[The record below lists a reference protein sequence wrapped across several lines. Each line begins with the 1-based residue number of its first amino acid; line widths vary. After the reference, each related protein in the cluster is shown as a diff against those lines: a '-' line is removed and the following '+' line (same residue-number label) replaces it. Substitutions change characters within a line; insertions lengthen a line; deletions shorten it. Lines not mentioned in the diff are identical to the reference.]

1 MKGTFWQDASRGG
14 AVIGLVY
21 VASSAL
27 SMYFSAVAMFLPI
40 VTTVVV
46 IYLMIYYTRKRAAMF
61 VKEGYH
67 YGKCFG
73 FSVAMGLFAGI
84 VTGAY
89 EIVAANYLFTEEY
102 HYALSI
108 EVQMMR
114 DLYGGMLT
122 ADSLNMVEDMLRAA
136 MFSPIWVLLSQIF
149 AQASNKAFFG
159 LFVAMAAKRAPQ
171 LFDEDSNYETESD
184 EEDDDEE
191 EDDEE

>member
-14 AVIGLVY
+14 AVLGLVY
-21 VASSAL
+21 VVSSAL
-27 SMYFSAVAMFLPI
+27 GMYIPQIAILLSI
-40 VTTVVV
+40 ITTVVV
-46 IYLMIYYTRKRAAMF
+46 IYLMIYFTRKRAAMF
-61 VKEGYH
+61 AKEGYH

-73 FSVAMGLFAGI
+73 FSVAMGLFAGF

-102 HYALSI
+102 HYALSV
-108 EVQMMR
+108 EVAAMR
-114 DLYGGMLT
+114 QLCGSFMT
-122 ADSLNMVEDMLRAA
+122 ADSLDMMEDILRAM

-171 LFDEDSNYETESD
+171 VFDESGDYEAEADD

-191 EDDEE
+191 E

>member
-1 MKGTFWQDASRGG
+1 MMKGTFWQDASRGG
-14 AVIGLVY
+14 AVLGLVY

-27 SMYFSAVAMFLPI
+27 SMYFISLAMLLSI
-40 VTTVVV
+40 ITTVVV
-46 IYLMIYYTRKRAAMF
+46 IYLMIYFTRKRAALF

-73 FSVAMGLFAGI
+73 FSVAMGLFAGFI
-84 VTGAY
+84 TGAY

-102 HYALSI
+102 HYALSL
-108 EVQMMR
+108 EVAAQRKIYSPFMA
-114 DLYGGMLT
+114 
-122 ADSLNMVEDMLRAA
+122 ADSLNMMEDILRAM

-171 LFDEDSNYETESD
+171 VFDESDSNQVES
-184 EEDDDEE
+184 DDDEE
-191 EDDEE
+191 DEEE

>member
-1 MKGTFWQDASRGG
+1 
-14 AVIGLVY
+14 
-21 VASSAL
+21 
-27 SMYFSAVAMFLPI
+27 
-40 VTTVVV
+40 
-46 IYLMIYYTRKRAAMF
+46 
-61 VKEGYH
+61 
-67 YGKCFG
+67 
-73 FSVAMGLFAGI
+73 MGLFAGI

-171 LFDEDSNYETESD
+171 VFDESGDYEKELD